1 MDSFVRRLNDRPDQE
16 GQLNMIW
23 LNEWMH
29 EKGGRTRSFVWIGR
43 KGGRAVMKQCTTVDV
58 ATGNALHS
66 WRQDFNQYK
75 CSKIQSVE
83 EDGNLEIFVKLDNVQ
98 LCETQI

>member
-58 ATGNALHS
+58 ATGNAQLV
-66 WRQDFNQYK
+66 WRLQPK
-75 CSKIQSVE
+75 CSKIQLVE
-83 EDGNLEIFVKLDNVQ
+83 EDGNLEIYM
-98 LCETQI
+98 